1 MMHFWWVMALLTA
14 GPEVSVI
21 PAGPVAGAFVT
32 VVVRVE
38 GRGSRVEGEM
48 GGEPLHFEMA
58 EDSTWRALGGV
69 PVAAED
75 SVEIRLVTAEG
86 GRADT
91 SSHWIP
97 LTAAAPPVERL
108 RVDPR
113 FSRPLSKAL
122 RARVEREL
130 ESARAAGRRSHDTPR
145 LDDGRF
151 TLPVE
156 SRVTSP
162 YGVRREYNGELRSR
176 HLGTDLAGSTGTPV
190 RAPARGVVALV
201 GRFYYAGN
209 VVYLDHGRGLTT
221 GYLHLSQVDVTVGDT
236 VERGGLIGRIGATG
250 RVTGPHLHWVARY
263 GTVPL
268 DAMTLVEVRSEE

>member
-1 MMHFWWVMALLTA
+1 MLHYWWVMVLLAA

-21 PAGPVAGAFVT
+21 PARPVAGTFVT
-32 VVVRVE
+32 VVVT
-38 GRGSRVEGEM
+38 GAGSAARPLGGSM
-48 GGEPLHFEMA
+48 GGEPLHFEMGG
-58 EDSTWRALGGV
+58 DSTWRALGGV
-69 PVAAED
+69 PVTAED

-86 GRADT
+86 ERADT

-97 LTAAAPPVERL
+97 LAAADPPVERL

-130 ESARAAGRRSHDTPR
+130 ESARAAGRRSHGTPR
-145 LDDGRF
+145 LDEGRF

-176 HLGTDLAGSTGTPV
+176 HLGTDLAGATGTPV

-221 GYLHLSQVDVTVGDT
+221 GYLHLSAVSVAVGDT
-236 VERGGLIGRIGATG
+236 VERGGLLGRIGATG

-263 GTVPL
+263 GIVPL
-268 DAMTLVEVRSEE
+268 DAMSLAGAR

>member
-21 PAGPVAGAFVT
+21 PARPVAGAFVT

-221 GYLHLSQVDVTVGDT
+221 GYLHLSQVDVAVGDT

>member
-1 MMHFWWVMALLTA
+1 MMPWWWILLILGRGPVVTTL
-14 GPEVSVI
+14 PEV
-21 PAGPVAGAFVT
+21 PVAGTFVT
-32 VVVRVE
+32 VVVRL
-38 GRGSRVEGEM
+38 GDPAARRLGGSM
-48 GGEPLHFEMA
+48 AGEPLHFELA

-69 PVAAED
+69 PAWRED
-75 SVEIRLVTAEG
+75 SVEIRVVTGDGE
-86 GRADT
+86 RADS
-91 SSHWIP
+91 SSHWIV
-97 LTAAAPPVERL
+97 LAAGDPPVERL

-122 RARVEREL
+122 QARVDREL
-130 ESARAAGRRSHDTPR
+130 ESARAAGRRSHATPR
-145 LDDGRF
+145 LDDGGF

-162 YGVRREYNGELRSR
+162 YGVRREYNGELRGR
-176 HLGTDLAGSTGTPV
+176 HLGTDLAGPTGTPV

-221 GYLHLSQVDVTVGDT
+221 GYLHLSAVDVAVGDT
-236 VERGGLIGRIGATG
+236 VERGGLLGKIGATG

-263 GTVPL
+263 GVVPL
-268 DAMTLVEVRSEE
+268 DAMTLVVKR

>member
-1 MMHFWWVMALLTA
+1 MMPWWWVLLVLGRGPVVTTL
-14 GPEVSVI
+14 PEV
-21 PAGPVAGAFVT
+21 PVAGAFVT

-38 GRGSRVEGEM
+38 GQGSSVKGEM
-48 GGEPLHFEMA
+48 GGEPLHFELGA
-58 EDSTWRALGGV
+58 DSTWRALGGV

-75 SVEIRLVTAEG
+75 SVEVRLVTRDGE
-86 GRADT
+86 RVDS
-91 SSHWIP
+91 SSHWIR
-97 LTAAAPPVERL
+97 LAATDPPVERL

-113 FSRPLSKAL
+113 YSRPLSKAL
-122 RARVEREL
+122 QARVEREL
-130 ESARAAGRRSHDTPR
+130 DSARAVGRRSHATPR
-145 LDDGRF
+145 LDDGGF

-176 HLGTDLAGSTGTPV
+176 HLGTDLAGTKGTPV
-190 RAPARGVVALV
+190 RAPARGVVALI

-221 GYLHLSQVDVTVGDT
+221 GYLHLSSVSVAVGDT
-236 VERGGLIGRIGATG
+236 VERGGLVGRIGATG

-263 GTVPL
+263 GVVPL
-268 DAMTLVEVRSEE
+268 DAMTMVSGER